1 MLLREYLTEYT
12 KEELLDQARSFE
24 IRKCSGLRKA
34 DLIDT
39 IVDTFCTEEM
49 LRSRLACLTKEQ
61 MDLFRKACISPTA
74 FSVNEVVDAMK
85 LYRYWIGYFEE
96 PTDRFCVFEDVG
108 VAFSK
113 VDDESFR
120 RKQCRKGWMVKCIHF
135 FIQYYG
141 IAPIEVIYE
150 MYRQKVKCS
159 IDEMI
164 EMLWEMPVDI
174 VESCLFT
181 MDRIGMKGWPKE
193 NPLYSEKG
201 IFVHLQLFEDEELD
215 YLLRQ
220 QKDKDFYIPSAQQ
233 IDEICRIGYEASS
246 SEYKK
251 LESFF
256 IKKLRLPYEQAV
268 TWCLQVW
275 ANSYE
280 GESPLKIINKMT
292 EANIEFEEKMRNELL
307 ELVMA
312 AHNNTRMKENRGYK
326 PSEMARKMP
335 IDKMPTIVPA
345 SSKAAAILM
354 DAAPQLQAMGV
365 PVDLNGNTDVIHTTM
380 FPRGLSEEPIRVE
393 KKIYP
398 NDPCPCR
405 SGKKYKKCCG
415 KKNGC

>member
-1 MLLREYLTEYT
+1 MFLREYLTKYT

-24 IRKCSGLRKA
+24 IKKCSGLRKA
-34 DLIDT
+34 DLINR
-39 IVDTFCTEEM
+39 IVDTFCAEEM

-74 FSVNEVVDAMK
+74 VSVNEVVDAMQ
-85 LYRYWIGYFEE
+85 LCRYWIGYFED
-96 PTDRFCVFEDVG
+96 PTDRFCVFEDVA

-113 VDDESFR
+113 IDDKAFQL
-120 RKQCRKGWMVKCIHF
+120 KQCRKGWLVKCIHF

-150 MYRQKVKCS
+150 MYRQKVKDS

-164 EMLWEMPVDI
+164 GMLWEMPVDI

-181 MDRIGMKGWPKE
+181 MDKLGMEGWPKE

-201 IFVHLQLFEDEELD
+201 IFVHLQLFEDAEFD

-220 QKDKDFYIPSAQQ
+220 QMDKDFYIPSAQQ

-246 SEYKK
+246 SAYKK

-256 IKKLRLPYEQAV
+256 TKKLKFSYEQAV

-280 GESPLKIINKMT
+280 GESPSKIINKMT
-292 EANIEFEEKMRNELL
+292 EANIEFEEKMINELL
-307 ELVMA
+307 ELLVT

-326 PSEMARKMP
+326 PSEMVRKKP

-345 SSKAAAILM
+345 SSNAAAILKG
-354 DAAPQLQAMGV
+354 AVPQLQAMGM
-365 PVDLNGNTDVIHTTM
+365 PVDLNGNTNVIQTTM
-380 FPRGLSEEPIRVE
+380 FPRGLNEEPIRVE

-398 NDPCPCR
+398 NDPCPCG

-415 KKNGC
+415 KNN

>member
-24 IRKCSGLRKA
+24 IRKCSGLRKS
-34 DLIDT
+34 DLIDR
-39 IVDTFCTEEM
+39 IVDNFCTEEM

-74 FSVNEVVDAMK
+74 VSVNEVVDAMQ

-96 PTDRFCVFEDVG
+96 PTDRFCVFEDVA

-181 MDRIGMKGWPKE
+181 MDRLGMKGCPKE
-193 NPLYSEKG
+193 DPLYSEKG
-201 IFVHLQLFEDEELD
+201 IFVHLQLFEDEEFG

-220 QKDKDFYIPSAQQ
+220 QMDKDFYIPSAQQ

-256 IKKLRLPYEQAV
+256 VKKLRLPYEQAV

-280 GESPLKIINKMT
+280 GESPSKIINKMT
-292 EANIEFEEKMRNELL
+292 EANIEFEEKMINELL
-307 ELVMA
+307 ELLVV

-335 IDKMPTIVPA
+335 VDKMPTIVST
-345 SSKAAAILM
+345 SSKAAAILK
-354 DAAPQLQAMGV
+354 DAVPQLQAMGV
-365 PVDLNGNTDVIHTTM
+365 PVDLNGNTDVIQTTM
-380 FPRGLSEEPIRVE
+380 FPRGLNEEPIRVE

-398 NDPCPCR
+398 NDPCPCG

-415 KKNGC
+415 KKN

>member
-1 MLLREYLTEYT
+1 MFLREYLTKYT

-24 IRKCSGLRKA
+24 IKKCSGLRKA
-34 DLIDT
+34 DLIDR
-39 IVDTFCTEEM
+39 IVDTFCAEEM

-74 FSVNEVVDAMK
+74 VSVNEVVDAMQ
-85 LYRYWIGYFEE
+85 LYRYWIGYFED
-96 PTDRFCVFEDVG
+96 PTDRFCVFEDVA

-113 VDDESFR
+113 IDDKAFQL
-120 RKQCRKGWMVKCIHF
+120 KQCRKGWLVKCIHF
-135 FIQYYG
+135 FIQYYE

-150 MYRQKVKCS
+150 MYRQKVKDS

-164 EMLWEMPVDI
+164 EILWEMPVDI

-181 MDRIGMKGWPKE
+181 MDKLGMEGWPKE

-201 IFVHLQLFEDEELD
+201 IFVHLQLFENEEFD

-220 QKDKDFYIPSAQQ
+220 QMDKDFYIPSVQQ

-246 SEYKK
+246 SAYKK

-256 IKKLRLPYEQAV
+256 IKKLKFSYEQAV
-268 TWCLQVW
+268 TGCLQVW

-280 GESPLKIINKMT
+280 GESPSKIINKMT
-292 EANIEFEEKMRNELL
+292 EANIEFEEKMINELL
-307 ELVMA
+307 ELLVV

-345 SSKAAAILM
+345 SSKSATILK
-354 DAAPQLQAMGV
+354 DAVPQLQAMGV
-365 PVDLNGNTDVIHTTM
+365 PVDLNGNTDVIQTTM
-380 FPRGLSEEPIRVE
+380 FPSGLNGEPIRVE

-398 NDPCPCR
+398 NDPCPCG

-415 KKNGC
+415 KKN

>member
-1 MLLREYLTEYT
+1 MFLREYLTKYT

-24 IRKCSGLRKA
+24 IKKCSGLRKA
-34 DLIDT
+34 DLIDR
-39 IVDTFCTEEM
+39 IVDTFCAEEM

-74 FSVNEVVDAMK
+74 VSVNEVVDAMQ
-85 LYRYWIGYFEE
+85 LYRYWIGYFED
-96 PTDRFCVFEDVG
+96 PTDRFCVFEDVA
-108 VAFSK
+108 VALSK
-113 VDDESFR
+113 IDDKAFQL
-120 RKQCRKGWMVKCIHF
+120 KQCRKGWLVKCIHF

-150 MYRQKVKCS
+150 MYRQKVKDS

-164 EMLWEMPVDI
+164 EILWEMPVDI

-181 MDRIGMKGWPKE
+181 MDKLGMEGWPKE

-201 IFVHLQLFEDEELD
+201 IFVHLQLFENEEFD

-220 QKDKDFYIPSAQQ
+220 QMDKDFYIPSVQQ

-246 SEYKK
+246 SAYKK

-256 IKKLRLPYEQAV
+256 IKKLKFSYEQAV

-280 GESPLKIINKMT
+280 GESPSKIINKMT
-292 EANIEFEEKMRNELL
+292 EANIEFEEKMINELL
-307 ELVMA
+307 ELLVT

-326 PSEMARKMP
+326 PSEMVRKKSV
-335 IDKMPTIVPA
+335 DKMPTIVPA
-345 SSKAAAILM
+345 SSNAAAILK

-365 PVDLNGNTDVIHTTM
+365 PVDLNGNTDVIQTTM
-380 FPRGLSEEPIRVE
+380 FPIGLNGEPIRVE

-398 NDPCPCR
+398 NDPCPCG

-415 KKNGC
+415 KNN

>member
-24 IRKCSGLRKA
+24 IKKCSGLRKA
-34 DLIDT
+34 DLINR
-39 IVDTFCTEEM
+39 IVDTFCAEEM

-74 FSVNEVVDAMK
+74 VSVNEVVDAMQ
-85 LYRYWIGYFEE
+85 LCRYWIGYFED
-96 PTDRFCVFEDVG
+96 PTDRFCVFEDVA

-113 VDDESFR
+113 IDDKAFQL
-120 RKQCRKGWMVKCIHF
+120 KQCRKGWLVKCIHF

-150 MYRQKVKCS
+150 MYRQKVKDS

-164 EMLWEMPVDI
+164 GMLWEMPVDI

-181 MDRIGMKGWPKE
+181 MDKLGMEGWPKE

-201 IFVHLQLFEDEELD
+201 IFVHLQLFEDAEFD

-220 QKDKDFYIPSAQQ
+220 QMDKDFYIPSAQQ

-246 SEYKK
+246 SAYKK

-256 IKKLRLPYEQAV
+256 TKKLKFSYEQAV

-280 GESPLKIINKMT
+280 GESPSKIINKMT
-292 EANIEFEEKMRNELL
+292 EANIEFEEKMINELL
-307 ELVMA
+307 ELLVA

-326 PSEMARKMP
+326 PSEMVRKKSV
-335 IDKMPTIVPA
+335 DKMPTIVPA
-345 SSKAAAILM
+345 SSNAAAILK
-354 DAAPQLQAMGV
+354 DAAPQLEAMGV
-365 PVDLNGNTDVIHTTM
+365 PVDLNGNTDVIQTTM
-380 FPRGLSEEPIRVE
+380 FPSGLNGEPIRVE

-398 NDPCPCR
+398 NDPCPCG

-415 KKNGC
+415 KKN

>member
-12 KEELLDQARSFE
+12 KEELLDQARSYE

-34 DLIDT
+34 DLIDR
-39 IVDTFCTEEM
+39 IVDNFCTEEM
-49 LRSRLACLTKEQ
+49 LRSRLVCLTKEQ

-74 FSVNEVVDAMK
+74 VSVNEVVDAMQ
-85 LYRYWIGYFEE
+85 LYRYWIGYFED
-96 PTDRFCVFEDVG
+96 PTDRFCVFEDVA

-113 VDDESFR
+113 IDDKAFQL
-120 RKQCRKGWMVKCIHF
+120 KQCRKGWLVKCIHF
-135 FIQYYG
+135 FIQYYE

-150 MYRQKVKCS
+150 MYRQKVKDS

-164 EMLWEMPVDI
+164 EILWEMPVDI

-181 MDRIGMKGWPKE
+181 MDKLGMEGWPKE

-201 IFVHLQLFEDEELD
+201 IFVHLQLFENEEFD

-220 QKDKDFYIPSAQQ
+220 QMDKDFYIPSVQQ

-246 SEYKK
+246 SAYKK

-256 IKKLRLPYEQAV
+256 IKKLKFSYEQAV
-268 TWCLQVW
+268 TGCLQVW

-280 GESPLKIINKMT
+280 GESPSKIINKMT
-292 EANIEFEEKMRNELL
+292 EANIEFEEKMINELL
-307 ELVMA
+307 ELLVT

-326 PSEMARKMP
+326 PSEMVRKKSV
-335 IDKMPTIVPA
+335 DKMPTIVPA
-345 SSKAAAILM
+345 SSNAAAILK

-365 PVDLNGNTDVIHTTM
+365 PVDLNGNTDVIQTTM
-380 FPRGLSEEPIRVE
+380 FPIGLNGEPIRVE

-398 NDPCPCR
+398 NDPCPCG

-415 KKNGC
+415 KNN

>member
-1 MLLREYLTEYT
+1 MFLREYLKKYT

-24 IRKCSGLRKA
+24 IKKCSGLRKA
-34 DLIDT
+34 DLIDR
-39 IVDTFCTEEM
+39 IVDTFCAEEM

-74 FSVNEVVDAMK
+74 VSVNEVVDAMQ
-85 LYRYWIGYFEE
+85 LYRYWIGYFED
-96 PTDRFCVFEDVG
+96 PTDRFCVFEDVA
-108 VAFSK
+108 VALSK
-113 VDDESFR
+113 IDDKAFQL
-120 RKQCRKGWMVKCIHF
+120 KQCRKGWLVKCIHF

-150 MYRQKVKCS
+150 MYRQKVKDS

-164 EMLWEMPVDI
+164 EILWEMPVDI

-181 MDRIGMKGWPKE
+181 MDKLGMEGWPKE

-201 IFVHLQLFEDEELD
+201 IFVHLQLFENEEFD

-220 QKDKDFYIPSAQQ
+220 QMDKDFYIPSAQQ
-233 IDEICRIGYEASS
+233 IDEICRNGYEASS
-246 SEYKK
+246 SAYKK

-256 IKKLRLPYEQAV
+256 IKKLKFSYEQAV

-280 GESPLKIINKMT
+280 GESPSKIINKMT
-292 EANIEFEEKMRNELL
+292 EANIEFEEKMINELL
-307 ELVMA
+307 ELLVT

-326 PSEMARKMP
+326 PSEMVRKKSV
-335 IDKMPTIVPA
+335 DKMPTIVPA
-345 SSKAAAILM
+345 SSNAAAILK

-365 PVDLNGNTDVIHTTM
+365 PVDLNGNTDVIQTTM
-380 FPRGLSEEPIRVE
+380 FPIGLNGEPIRVE

-398 NDPCPCR
+398 NDPCPCG

-415 KKNGC
+415 KNN

>member
-1 MLLREYLTEYT
+1 MFLREYLTKYT

-24 IRKCSGLRKA
+24 IKKCSGLRKA
-34 DLIDT
+34 DLIDR
-39 IVDTFCTEEM
+39 IVDTFCAEEM

-74 FSVNEVVDAMK
+74 VSVNEVVDAMQ
-85 LYRYWIGYFEE
+85 LCRYWIGYFED
-96 PTDRFCVFEDVG
+96 PTDRFCVFEDVA

-113 VDDESFR
+113 IDDKAFQL
-120 RKQCRKGWMVKCIHF
+120 KQCRKGWLVKCIHF

-150 MYRQKVKCS
+150 MYRQKVKDS

-164 EMLWEMPVDI
+164 GMLWEMPVDI

-181 MDRIGMKGWPKE
+181 MDKLGMEGWPKE

-201 IFVHLQLFEDEELD
+201 IFVHLQLFEDAEFD

-220 QKDKDFYIPSAQQ
+220 QMDKDFYIPSAQQ

-246 SEYKK
+246 SAYKK

-256 IKKLRLPYEQAV
+256 IKKLKFSYEQAV

-280 GESPLKIINKMT
+280 GESPSKIINKMT
-292 EANIEFEEKMRNELL
+292 EANIEFEEKMINELL
-307 ELVMA
+307 ELLVA

-326 PSEMARKMP
+326 PSEMVRKKSV
-335 IDKMPTIVPA
+335 DKMPTIVPA
-345 SSKAAAILM
+345 SSNAAAILK

-365 PVDLNGNTDVIHTTM
+365 PVDLNGNTDVIQTTM
-380 FPRGLSEEPIRVE
+380 FPIGLNGEPIRVE

-398 NDPCPCR
+398 NDPCPCG

-415 KKNGC
+415 KKN

>member
-34 DLIDT
+34 DLIDR

-74 FSVNEVVDAMK
+74 VSVNEVVDAMQ
-85 LYRYWIGYFEE
+85 LYRYWIGYFED
-96 PTDRFCVFEDVG
+96 PTDRFCVFKDVA

-113 VDDESFR
+113 IDDEVFR

-159 IDEMI
+159 IDELI

-181 MDRIGMKGWPKE
+181 MDRLGMKGWPKE

-201 IFVHLQLFEDEELD
+201 IFVHLQLFEDEEFD

-220 QKDKDFYIPSAQQ
+220 QMDKDFYIPSAQQ

-256 IKKLRLPYEQAV
+256 TKKLRLPYDQAV

-280 GESPLKIINKMT
+280 GEPPSKIINKMT
-292 EANIEFEEKMRNELL
+292 EANIEFEEKMINELL
-307 ELVMA
+307 GLLVA

-326 PSEMARKMP
+326 PSEMARKKP

-345 SSKAAAILM
+345 SSNAVAVLK

-365 PVDLNGNTDVIHTTM
+365 PVDLNGNTDVIQTTI
-380 FPRGLSEEPIRVE
+380 FPRELNEEPIRVE

-398 NDPCPCR
+398 NDPCPCG

-415 KKNGC
+415 KKN

>member
-1 MLLREYLTEYT
+1 MFLREYLTKYT

-24 IRKCSGLRKA
+24 IKKCSGLRKA
-34 DLIDT
+34 DLIDR
-39 IVDTFCTEEM
+39 IVDTFCAEEM

-74 FSVNEVVDAMK
+74 VSVNEVVDAMQ
-85 LYRYWIGYFEE
+85 LCRYWIGYFED
-96 PTDRFCVFEDVG
+96 PTDRFCVFEDVA

-113 VDDESFR
+113 IDDKAFQL
-120 RKQCRKGWMVKCIHF
+120 KQCRKGWLVKCIHF

-150 MYRQKVKCS
+150 MYRQKVKDS

-164 EMLWEMPVDI
+164 GMLWEMPVDI

-181 MDRIGMKGWPKE
+181 MDKLGMEGWPKE

-201 IFVHLQLFEDEELD
+201 IFVHLQLFEDAEFD

-220 QKDKDFYIPSAQQ
+220 QMDKDFYIPSAQQ

-246 SEYKK
+246 SAYKK

-256 IKKLRLPYEQAV
+256 TKKLKFSYEQAV

-280 GESPLKIINKMT
+280 GESPSKIINKMT
-292 EANIEFEEKMRNELL
+292 EANIEFEEKMINELL
-307 ELVMA
+307 ELLVT

-326 PSEMARKMP
+326 PSEMVRKKSV
-335 IDKMPTIVPA
+335 DKMPTIVPA
-345 SSKAAAILM
+345 SSNAAAILK

-365 PVDLNGNTDVIHTTM
+365 PVDLNGNTDVIQTTM
-380 FPRGLSEEPIRVE
+380 FPIGLNGEPIRVE

-398 NDPCPCR
+398 NDPCPCG

-415 KKNGC
+415 KNN

>member
-1 MLLREYLTEYT
+1 MFLREYLTKYT

-24 IRKCSGLRKA
+24 IKKCSGLRKA
-34 DLIDT
+34 DLIDR
-39 IVDTFCTEEM
+39 IVDTFCAEEM

-74 FSVNEVVDAMK
+74 VSVNEVVDAMQ
-85 LYRYWIGYFEE
+85 LYRYWIGYFED
-96 PTDRFCVFEDVG
+96 PTDRFCVFEDVA

-113 VDDESFR
+113 IDDKAFQL
-120 RKQCRKGWMVKCIHF
+120 KQCRKGWLVKCIHF

-150 MYRQKVKCS
+150 MYRQKVKDS

-164 EMLWEMPVDI
+164 EILWEMPVDI

-181 MDRIGMKGWPKE
+181 MDKLGMEGWPKE

-201 IFVHLQLFEDEELD
+201 IFVHLQLFENEEFD
-215 YLLRQ
+215 YLPRQ
-220 QKDKDFYIPSAQQ
+220 QMDKDFYIPSVQQ

-246 SEYKK
+246 SAYKK

-256 IKKLRLPYEQAV
+256 IKKLKFSYEQAV

-280 GESPLKIINKMT
+280 GESPSKIINKMT
-292 EANIEFEEKMRNELL
+292 EANIEFEEKMINELL
-307 ELVMA
+307 ELLVA

-326 PSEMARKMP
+326 PSEMVRKKSV
-335 IDKMPTIVPA
+335 DKMPTIVPA
-345 SSKAAAILM
+345 SSNAAAILK
-354 DAAPQLQAMGV
+354 DAAPQLEAMGV
-365 PVDLNGNTDVIHTTM
+365 PVDLNGNTDVIQTTM
-380 FPRGLSEEPIRVE
+380 FPKGMNEEPIRVE

-398 NDPCPCR
+398 NDPCPCG

-415 KKNGC
+415 KNN